1 MRYLLFKHLAIF
13 HYKAYVFQYIHV
25 GKRIAGHGNNNI
37 GVSAGGDHA
46 HFTLQMQDQVA
57 IGKVRGEAF
66 ALADGTRA
74 LVTIHPSALLRIQEE
89 ADKRAAY
96 AEFVKDLK
104 IAARLVFKKAA

>member
-1 MRYLLFKHLAIF
+1 MWRDVL
-13 HYKAYVFQYIHV
+13 
-25 GKRIAGHGNNNI
+25 N
-37 GVSAGGDHA
+37 
-46 HFTLQMQDQVA
+46 
-57 IGKVRGEAF
+57 GELF
-66 ALADGTRA
+66 ALAGGTRA